1 MKEVKFVKS
10 GEMYFSSDGV
20 SIVTTLG
27 SCVAFCVFDPV
38 KKLGGMVH
46 YLLPDN
52 SSISLKSS
60 IIENRFNFGDEAI
73 PALLRL
79 FKTHGSNPKDLLISI
94 FGGGHNSTIA
104 VENVAKGN
112 IKCAHSWVKK
122 LKLKVFKEKTFL
134 EHGVKIKMN
143 TENGDIFFSKN
154 LGDIISPLAQFD
166 LIAIGSSTGGTEAI
180 RYISSFMKKNLPPI
194 VIVQH
199 MPEVFTKTFA
209 ESLNV
214 HSKIFFK
221 EAENGDLLQRG
232 MAYIAPGG
240 KQMKLIQGPLGI
252 KVEVN
257 DDPEINRFKPSV
269 DYLFFSLDKFVKLK
283 KIKAIILTGMG
294 SDGAK
299 GIKYLHD
306 LGVSTIA
313 QDENSSVVF
322 GMPNAAIKLEA
333 IDDILSLEEI
343 GEIF

>member
-10 GEMYFSSDGV
+10 GEMHFSSDGV
-20 SIVTTLG
+20 MIVTSLG

-60 IIENRFNFGDEAI
+60 IAENRFNFGDEAI

-79 FKTHGSNPKDLLISI
+79 FKTHGSNPKDLLVSI
-94 FGGGHNSTIA
+94 FGGGHNSTAA

-112 IKCAHSWVKK
+112 IKCAHLWVKK
-122 LKLKVFKEKTFL
+122 LRLKITKEKTFL

-143 TENGDIFFSKN
+143 TESGDIFFSKA
-154 LGDIISPLAQFD
+154 LGDLISPLAELD

-180 RYISSFMKKNLPPI
+180 RYLSTLMKKNLPPI

-214 HSKIFFK
+214 HSNIFFK
-221 EAENGDLLQRG
+221 EAENGDLLKRG
-232 MAYIAPGG
+232 IAYIAPGG
-240 KQMKLIQGPLGI
+240 KQMKLIQDPVGI
-252 KVEVN
+252 RIEVN
-257 DDPEINRFKPSV
+257 DDPEVNLFKPSV

-283 KIKAIILTGMG
+283 KMKVMILTGMG

-299 GIKYLHD
+299 GIKYLHG
-306 LGVSTIA
+306 LGVSTVA

-322 GMPNAAIKLEA
+322 GMPNAAIKLNA
-333 IDDILSLEEI
+333 IDDVLSLVEI
-343 GEIF
+343 GEMF